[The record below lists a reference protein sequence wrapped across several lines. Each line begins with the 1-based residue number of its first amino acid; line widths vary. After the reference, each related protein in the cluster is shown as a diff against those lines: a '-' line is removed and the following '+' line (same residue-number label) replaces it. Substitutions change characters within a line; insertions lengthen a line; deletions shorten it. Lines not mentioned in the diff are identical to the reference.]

1 MTLATTG
8 VIKKEFGKSILLQ
21 YCCYAYILLG
31 GGPTNSWQSVYSHR
45 DQNSTE
51 LVLLQGEGKRTKTFI
66 VQWGDF
72 QTKIYG
78 TFPCNQSAFPEFIL
92 FSKNSHSATFE
103 FFPLSSFTAN
113 AAS

>member
-1 MTLATTG
+1 M
-8 VIKKEFGKSILLQ
+8 VRV
-21 YCCYAYILLG
+21 YCSNIAVVHIFLLG

-72 QTKIYG
+72 QTKLCS
-78 TFPCNQSAFPEFIL
+78 TFPCNQSAFPELIL
-92 FSKNSHSATFE
+92 FSKKQ
-103 FFPLSSFTAN
+103 P
-113 AAS
+113 